1 MFDLELEHTQE
12 NAGLL
17 LQGMWYSEL
26 PDILCIDKRKVK
38 ILNVLENM
46 CWQDETD
53 NFKFENDFITEFK
66 NIFSPPY
73 LRKPGVETIV
83 FYDYKTTAHCE
94 KCKCQIFYNY
104 LLTKYKY
111 CL

>member
-12 NAGLL
+12 NAELL

-26 PDILCIDKRKVK
+26 PDILCMDERKVK

-46 CWQDETD
+46 CWQNGTD
-53 NFKFENDFITEFK
+53 NFKFEDDFITDFK
-66 NIFSPPY
+66 YIFTPPY

-83 FYDYKTTAHCE
+83 FYDYKNNGTLRE
-94 KCKCQIFYNY
+94 MQIPN
-104 LLTKYKY
+104 LLLYFSFISR
-111 CL
+111 L